1 MARDDAALSAFS
13 LRSSAVAIGVR
24 RWRVADR
31 SVANET
37 FDTGGHIVPR
47 EHARIMI
54 IVAAAVRTHAR
65 TRRGGYRSW
74 TLEQITKASKT
85 SSFTCGI
92 QRCTIHVITIHKT
105 HNHRSRGD
113 TPRKAQTLQFSAVQR
128 DAMKEPTNRSEAD
141 KSLERKNQSKS
152 ILHVQYI
159 SS

>member
-54 IVAAAVRTHAR
+54 IVAAEVRGVQSSQEH
-65 TRRGGYRSW
+65 
-74 TLEQITKASKT
+74 QKT
-85 SSFTCGI
+85 SISSNGLRNSAMHDSNNRGKT
-92 QRCTIHVITIHKT
+92 HKS

-113 TPRKAQTLQFSAVQR
+113 TPRKAQTIQFSNTLKQ
-128 DAMKEPTNRSEAD
+128 
-141 KSLERKNQSKS
+141 
-152 ILHVQYI
+152 LH
-159 SS
+159 